1 MICNVDFLIAGLVI
15 LLLVLWYFLGQKR
28 AEDLNS

>member
-15 LLLVLWYFLGQKR
+15 LLLVLWYFLGRKEQKI
-28 AEDLNS
+28 